1 MKTNIELTFSKLM
14 ALLIFLASVTMSY
27 TTEMGPSVFL
37 AAIASITILIP
48 VKQYTDKD
56 KKKDG

>member
-1 MKTNIELTFSKLM
+1 MKINIELTFSKLM
-14 ALLIFLASVTMSY
+14 SLLIFLASVAMSY

-48 VKQYTDKD
+48 VKQYTDKN
-56 KKKDG
+56 KQS